1 MKTLNKDVGTVH
13 DTTGNSLTYSAADD
27 PVQLE
32 CSINTQDMSFYVNY
46 IYN

>member
-1 MKTLNKDVGTVH
+1 MLALCMTQQGT
-13 DTTGNSLTYSAADD
+13 ADD